1 MNLTGTALGNP
12 SGAKRTVPVWHEARP
27 GLFYYDLSVIAF
39 QTALR
44 ECSAH
49 GEPGVFSEERDVRV

>member
-1 MNLTGTALGNP
+1 MP
-12 SGAKRTVPVWHEARP
+12 DRDC
-27 GLFYYDLSVIAF
+27 YYDLSVIAF

-49 GEPGVFSEERDVRV
+49 GEPGVFSEERDVRI